1 MSGNIIVEEL
11 VLQIPFSKSLLPK
24 NLHTDCGTVLFDES
38 AKILKWNVGSLPN
51 KEPVTMTGNLEISG
65 TKNSGEM
72 NDYNKDIQISD
83 VQLQWK
89 VTNASFSGLSLSSLQ
104 ITNEVYKPFKGVRSI
119 AKSGKFQIRTG

>member
-1 MSGNIIVEEL
+1 
-11 VLQIPFSKSLLPK
+11 
-24 NLHTDCGTVLFDES
+24 
-38 AKILKWNVGSLPN
+38 
-51 KEPVTMTGNLEISG
+51 MTGNLEISG